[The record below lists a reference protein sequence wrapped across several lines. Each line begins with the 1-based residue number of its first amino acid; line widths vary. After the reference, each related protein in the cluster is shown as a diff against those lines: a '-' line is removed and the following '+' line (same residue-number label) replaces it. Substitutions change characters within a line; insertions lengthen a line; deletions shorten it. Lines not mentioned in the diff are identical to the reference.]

1 MGQSKKNI
9 SVFYSKV
16 VRCLLFMQ
24 QLNIKTKDFKLSKI
38 AIFLQIA
45 PENYSSI
52 FNETT
57 DQ

>member
-1 MGQSKKNI
+1 
-9 SVFYSKV
+9 
-16 VRCLLFMQ
+16 MQ